1 MKKKLFLFLLMFMP
15 LLLVSCGDDEPDS
28 TTYTVNYTLDDSSG
42 STTIYVDLTF
52 FEYNETDERIA
63 TNSIS
68 KIKKGTTK
76 TFTASERA
84 EKVKVYMKMY
94 AESVD
99 VSSYKWV
106 QTVFYL
112 NKGKDTKIPIG
123 DNTIVGNYEP

>member
-1 MKKKLFLFLLMFMP
+1 MKKLFLILLMCMP
-15 LLLVSCGDDEPDS
+15 LLLVSCSDDEPDS

-42 STTIYVDLTF
+42 STIIYVDLTF
-52 FEYNETDERIA
+52 FEYNETGEKIA
-63 TNSIS
+63 TNSMS
-68 KIKKGTTK
+68 KVKKGSTK

-112 NKGKDTKIPIG
+112 KKGKNTQIPIG
-123 DNTIVGNYEP
+123 NNTIVGNYEP

>member
-1 MKKKLFLFLLMFMP
+1 
-15 LLLVSCGDDEPDS
+15 
-28 TTYTVNYTLDDSSG
+28 
-42 STTIYVDLTF
+42 
-52 FEYNETDERIA
+52 
-63 TNSIS
+63 
-68 KIKKGTTK
+68 
-76 TFTASERA
+76 
-84 EKVKVYMKMY
+84 MKMY